1 MQAYVLLNCNTG
13 TEISIISELKKIS
26 EIQEVNGVWG
36 KYDIFIKICSDDPE
50 GIDKI
55 VSKIRNHKDI
65 TNSYT
70 MHILYGQGGTIDEI
84 ESGLQ

>member
-13 TEISIISELKKIS
+13 SEMDLISELKRMP
-26 EIQEVNGVWG
+26 EILEVNGVWG
-36 KYDIFIKICSDDPE
+36 KYDIFLKISSEDPE

-55 VSKIRNHKDI
+55 VSKLRNNKEI

-70 MHILYGQGGTIDEI
+70 MHVLYGQGGTIDDESEI
-84 ESGLQ
+84 